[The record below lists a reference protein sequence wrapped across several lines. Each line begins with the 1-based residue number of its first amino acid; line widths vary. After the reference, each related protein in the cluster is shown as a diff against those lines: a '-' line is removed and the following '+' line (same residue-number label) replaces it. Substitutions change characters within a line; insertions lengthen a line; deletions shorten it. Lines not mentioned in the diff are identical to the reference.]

1 MQKMRLISEAY
12 LYIKEQDPDT
22 CITKTAFS
30 TLVKQGRIPSIKI
43 GNKTIVN
50 LDHVE
55 TFFKDGDKAIT
66 EVAKSLYGHGKIR
79 ALQ

>member
-1 MQKMRLISEAY
+1 MQKMRLVSEAY
-12 LYIKEQDPDT
+12 KYIKEQDPDT

-30 TLVKQGRIPSIKI
+30 TLVKLGRIPSIKI

-66 EVAKSLYGHGKIR
+66 AASEALSAYGKIR
-79 ALQ
+79 AIQ

>member
-1 MQKMRLISEAY
+1 MQKMRLVSEAY
-12 LYIKEQDPDT
+12 KYIKEQDPET
-22 CITKTAFS
+22 CITKTAFT

-43 GNKTIVN
+43 GNRTIVN

-66 EVAKSLYGHGKIR
+66 VTSEALGGYGKIR
-79 ALQ
+79 AL